1 MATAAGSAGRTGQGP
16 RATRFPLSLPLRYRR
31 PGEPEWHEGLTE
43 NISRSGVLFRAQ
55 DVLEPKT
62 PVELTVLLPAGTFGA
77 GAVVNCGG
85 YIVRTVQPTAPEML
99 PGFAA
104 AISDYSLQA
113 QMRAAMEP
121 RPHTEHGL
129 RLMVQQ
135 LPVILWTTDRDLRIT
150 STAGAGLQALHL
162 TPTEV
167 VGVHLASF
175 LQIAEPDTEAV
186 RAHTRALRGESVAFE
201 VQWGGR
207 VFQAHVEPRLGPQ
220 GEVEGTMGMALDIT
234 ERRQLER
241 QLLQAQKMEAIGQLA
256 GGVAHDF
263 NNLMAIVIGYTD
275 LLMDELDPNS
285 SQMKHVKEIRKAGDR
300 AVALTRQLMAFSRKQ
315 VMAPKVLDLNQVVAD
330 TDRMLRR
337 IIGEDIDLVVIAE
350 PELWNVRTDP
360 GQMEQVIMNLAVN
373 ARDAMPGGGKLTI
386 ETANVELGEADA
398 AQHVTM
404 KPGSYVMLAVSDNGI
419 GMSPETQARIFEP
432 FFTTKEKGKGT
443 GLGLATVYGIVKQ
456 TGGYIWVYSEVGKG
470 TTFKIYLPRVAEPVE
485 KSDRPSGVWKAIE
498 PPRGTETVLLVED
511 EESVRKLARKCLE
524 EQGYTVLEAANSNQ
538 ALEICDR
545 YDQTIH
551 LLMTDVIMPGLDGRQ
566 LARRVNARR
575 PEIRVLYVSG
585 YTENTIVHRGV
596 LDAGIAFLQKPFR
609 PLDLA
614 VKVREVLDEP
624 KDKQN

>member
-1 MATAAGSAGRTGQGP
+1 MATAAGTAGSAGRGA
-16 RATRFPLSLPLRYRR
+16 RATRFPLNLPLRYRR

-43 NISRSGVLFRAQ
+43 NISRSGVLFRAH
-55 DVLEPKT
+55 DALEPKT

-85 YIVRTVQPTAPEML
+85 FIVRTVQPTARETL

-135 LPVILWTTDRDLRIT
+135 LPVILWTTDRELRIT
-150 STAGAGLQALHL
+150 STAGAGLAALHL

-167 VGVHLASF
+167 MGVHLASF
-175 LQIAEPDTEAV
+175 LQIVEPDAEAV
-186 RAHTRALRGESVAFE
+186 KAHARALRGEPVSFE

-207 VFQAHVEPRLGPQ
+207 IFQAHVEPRLGPQ
-220 GEVEGTMGMALDIT
+220 GEVEGTMGMALDIS

-241 QLLQAQKMEAIGQLA
+241 QFLQAQKMEAVGQLA

-263 NNLMAIVIGYTD
+263 NNLLAIVIGYTD
-275 LLMDELDPNS
+275 LLLDELEPNS
-285 SQMKHVKEIRKAGDR
+285 PLVRHVKEIRKAGDR
-300 AVALTRQLMAFSRKQ
+300 AVTLTRQLMAFSRKQ
-315 VMAPKVLDLNQVVAD
+315 VMEPKVLDVNQIVAD

-337 IIGEDIDLVVIAE
+337 IIGEDIDLVVVSE
-350 PELWNVRTDP
+350 PNLWNVRTDP

-386 ETANVELGEADA
+386 ETANVELGEASA
-398 AQHVTM
+398 AQHVSM
-404 KPGSYVMLAVSDNGI
+404 KSGPYVMLAVSDNGV
-419 GMSPETQARIFEP
+419 GLTPETQARVFEP

-443 GLGLATVYGIVKQ
+443 GLGLATVYGIIKQ
-456 TGGYIWVYSEVGKG
+456 SGGYIWVYSEVGKG
-470 TTFKIYLPRVAEPVE
+470 TTFKIYLPRVAEPLE
-485 KSDRPSGVWKAIE
+485 AKERPSGVWNAIV
-498 PPRGTETVLLVED
+498 PPKGTETVLLVED

-524 EQGYTVLEAANSNQ
+524 EQGYAVLEAANGSQ

-545 YDQTIH
+545 YDKTIH
-551 LLMTDVIMPGLDGRQ
+551 LLVTDVIMPGLDGLQ
-566 LARRVNARR
+566 LARRVTTLR

-596 LDAGIAFLQKPFR
+596 LDPGIAFLQKPFR

-614 VKVREVLDEP
+614 VKVREALDEQ